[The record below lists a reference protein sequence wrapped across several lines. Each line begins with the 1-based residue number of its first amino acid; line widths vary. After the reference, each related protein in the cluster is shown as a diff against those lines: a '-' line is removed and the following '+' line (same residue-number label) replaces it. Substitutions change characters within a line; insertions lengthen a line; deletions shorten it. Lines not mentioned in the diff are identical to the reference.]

1 MMKTGVWDWLVHQ
14 WQWPAAA
21 LVAATVLLCLLPV
34 VILPHGAAITLVY
47 LQLPAYMIHQGEE
60 HVGDRFRSYAN
71 RTLGN
76 GREVLTRAA
85 TFWINS
91 LGVWLVDLL
100 SLYAALVFG
109 PGAGLSAAYLALVNA
124 ILHIVGAVARRESN
138 PGLVTAVFLFL
149 PLGIACLWM
158 TAAETTWI
166 AHAIGLGVAVAVHLV
181 IVGYVM
187 LQRGANRSAA

>member
-1 MMKTGVWDWLVHQ
+1 MKSGVWDWLVRQ

-21 LVAATVLLCLLPV
+21 LVAATVLLCLLPLV
-34 VILPHGAAITLVY
+34 VASYGLAITLIY

-60 HVGDRFRSYAN
+60 HLGDRFRMYAN
-71 RTLGN
+71 QTLGN

-100 SLYAALVFG
+100 AIYAAVLLG
-109 PGAGLSAAYLALVNA
+109 PWAGLTAAYLALVNA
-124 ILHIVGAVARRESN
+124 ILHMGGAVARRESN

-149 PLGIACLWM
+149 PLGATCLWA
-158 TAAETTWI
+158 TAADTTWI
-166 AHAIGLGVAVAVHLV
+166 AHAIGLGVAVAVHLI
-181 IVGYVM
+181 IVGYVL
-187 LQRGANRSAA
+187 LQRGANPSAA